1 MTSRDEFIEKL
12 KSQLDQWNA
21 EVARWEEKAKTAQ
34 AQMQAESAKQ
44 LAALR
49 SQREKALD
57 QLKQLQDA
65 SAAAWNDAMRGAE
78 QAWKE
83 MGDAWTKARSH
94 FEKK

>member
-1 MTSRDEFIEKL
+1 MASRDEFIEKL
-12 KSQLDQWNA
+12 KSQLDHWNA

-34 AQMQAESAKQ
+34 TQMQAESAKQ

-57 QLKQLQDA
+57 QLKQLQNA